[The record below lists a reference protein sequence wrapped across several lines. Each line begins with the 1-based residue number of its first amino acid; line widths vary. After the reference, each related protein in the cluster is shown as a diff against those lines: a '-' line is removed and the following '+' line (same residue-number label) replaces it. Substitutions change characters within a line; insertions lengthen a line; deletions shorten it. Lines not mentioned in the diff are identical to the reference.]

1 MPVAPFA
8 DYPILLNTIFGHPAF
23 RGAQE
28 DIVSHVAAGGDASL
42 FSCVRGYGD
51 AAGAD
56 PSWAAPTDSQRA
68 GGLARSV
75 AV

>member
-1 MPVAPFA
+1 MGIGRV
-8 DYPILLNTIFGHPAF
+8 
-23 RGAQE
+23 R
-28 DIVSHVAAGGDASL
+28 AAGVAGL
-42 FSCVRGYGD
+42 FSRVRDDGD

>member
-1 MPVAPFA
+1 MGVTRA
-8 DYPILLNTIFGHPAF
+8 
-23 RGAQE
+23 
-28 DIVSHVAAGGDASL
+28 AAGGDAGL
-42 FSCVRGYGD
+42 FSRVRAHGD